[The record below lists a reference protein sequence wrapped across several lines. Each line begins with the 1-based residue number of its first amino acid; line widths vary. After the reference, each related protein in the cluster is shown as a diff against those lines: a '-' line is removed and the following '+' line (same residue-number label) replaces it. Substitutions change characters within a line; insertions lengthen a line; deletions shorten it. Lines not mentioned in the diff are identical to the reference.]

1 MNIELDGLNAKH
13 MALCDIMWAINS
25 QAGVE
30 RFISTLPEPDQ
41 QTCRSLIELMQ
52 LAFADEVTDLTEAT
66 QLLLR
71 F

>member
-1 MNIELDGLNAKH
+1 
-13 MALCDIMWAINS
+13 
-25 QAGVE
+25 
-30 RFISTLPEPDQ
+30 LPEPDQ